1 MGSSDK
7 CTKKKM
13 AEMKKAGQQA
23 KNLAKK
29 VQELKEQLINTKKSQ
44 LEEEKLIAEGKHS
57 AWYSNIAENQARL
70 EAEKEV
76 SKIIKNYQ
84 VDISKLTR
92 NVFFLQSL
100 LNYEGQSTELL
111 KLYNE
116 QIKIAKEKIQQLKGK
131 ESVDHRLA
139 TFYHNK
145 EAIIRPWDRY
155 LRIGYW
161 IVFSLIVVT
170 FLWKLYKAYKAKH
183 MHAAIMPDL
192 PIIVVLA
199 VLPSIILPILFM
211 IRKVFLPT

>member
-1 MGSSDK
+1 
-7 CTKKKM
+7 
-13 AEMKKAGQQA
+13 MKKAGEQA
-23 KNLAKK
+23 KNLAKEVK
-29 VQELKEQLINTKKSQ
+29 ELRDHLLNTKKLQ

-111 KLYNE
+111 KLYNK
-116 QIKIAKEKIQQLKGK
+116 QIAIAKEKIQQLKGK
-131 ESVDHRLA
+131 NSVDHRLA

-145 EAIIRPWDRY
+145 DIVIRPLDRY

-170 FLWKLYKAYKAKH
+170 FLWRLYKAYKARH
-183 MHAAIMPDL
+183 MRNAFLPDL
-192 PIIVVLA
+192 PIIIISA
-199 VLPSIILPILFM
+199 ILPSIILPIMFM

>member
-1 MGSSDK
+1 MGSDK
-7 CTKKKM
+7 CTDKKM
-13 AEMKKAGQQA
+13 AELKKVGQQA
-23 KNLAKK
+23 KNLGDK
-29 VQELKEQLINTKKSQ
+29 VQKLGAQLQDMNKKR
-44 LEEEKLIAEGKHS
+44 LEAEKLAAEGKHT

-70 EAEKEV
+70 EAEKRV

-100 LNYEGQSTELL
+100 LNYEGQSNELL

-131 ESVDHRLA
+131 ESVNHRLA

-145 EAIIRPWDRY
+145 DTTIRPWDRY

-161 IVFSLIVVT
+161 IVFSLIVIM

-183 MHAAIMPDL
+183 MRNALVPDL
-192 PIIVVLA
+192 PVIIVLA
-199 VLPSIILPILFM
+199 ILPRIILPILFL

>member
-13 AEMKKAGQQA
+13 DQMKKAGQQA
-23 KNLAKK
+23 QNLAKEVK
-29 VQELKEQLINTKKSQ
+29 NLNLRLQDMNKKR
-44 LEEEKLIAEGKHS
+44 LEADKLAAEGRH
-57 AWYSNIAENQARL
+57 ATWYSNIAENQARL

-111 KLYNE
+111 TLYQQ
-116 QIKIAKEKIQQLKGK
+116 QIALAKEKIRQLKGK
-131 ESVDHRLA
+131 ANLDHRLT
-139 TFYHNK
+139 TFYHKKDN
-145 EAIIRPWDRY
+145 IVRPWDRT

-161 IVFSLIVVT
+161 IVFSLIVII

-183 MHAAIMPDL
+183 IRHALVPDL
-192 PIIVVLA
+192 PIIMIMA
-199 VLPSIILPILFM
+199 ILPSIILPILFM